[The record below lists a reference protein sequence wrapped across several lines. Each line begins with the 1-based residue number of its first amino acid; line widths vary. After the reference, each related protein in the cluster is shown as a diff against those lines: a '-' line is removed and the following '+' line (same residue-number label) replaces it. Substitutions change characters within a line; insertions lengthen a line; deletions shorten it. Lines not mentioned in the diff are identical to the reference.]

1 IGYAFFGG
9 LLAYLAGAVA
19 SVVTPR
25 GSRWTRLLCCGFALA
40 GGLLEIGA
48 CGLSIVTGSDPHWEI
63 RSGVPFLSYGFRL
76 DALSA
81 YFNLIL
87 SILAAAVS
95 VYSFDYLRP
104 IEERKSVG
112 VLGLFYNLLLLSL

>member
-1 IGYAFFGG
+1 MIRYAFFGG
-9 LLAYLAGAVA
+9 LIAYLAGAMA

-25 GSRWTRLLCCGFALA
+25 GSRLTRFLCCGFALA

-48 CGLSIVTGSDPHWEI
+48 CGFSIVTGADPHWEI
-63 RSGVPFLSYGFRL
+63 RSAVPFLSYGFHL

-81 YFNLIL
+81 YFTLIL

-104 IEERKSVG
+104 MEERKTVG
-112 VLGLFYNLLLLSL
+112 VL